1 MSIVVR
7 YQPVGLT
14 RQKYDEA
21 TRQLDGAG
29 VVWPPDGLQLHVL
42 FGTEGDLKVSE
53 IWESPAQLTA
63 FGEQMLAVLNE
74 VGVQVAGG
82 GKPLVFE
89 VHNLEQPQTTA

>member
-7 YQPVGLT
+7 FPVVGLT
-14 RQKYDEA
+14 RQQYDEVN
-21 TRQLDGAG
+21 RRLEEAG
-29 VVWPPDGLQLHVL
+29 MWPPDGMQLHVL

-53 IWESPAQLTA
+53 IWESPEQLTT
-63 FGEQMLAVLNE
+63 FGERILAVLNE

-89 VHNLEQPQTTA
+89 VHNLEQPRTTA